1 MNTTWNTL
9 STVKTVVSKY
19 QVVFHKS
26 FLGRKLK
33 KTFLKS
39 ERLKVTSKLNLS
51 THLKTV
57 NTTVLLFKNQ
67 IQRNYSRQG
76 PSGLG
81 PMSQDKTFI
90 QKSLY
95 TKTSASGVFFFFS
108 PQKSS
113 LLVFRVVEMS
123 TFLFLNAHSGR
134 QSKIYST

>member
-76 PSGLG
+76 PSVL
-81 PMSQDKTFI
+81 DLCLKTKPLYKKVCI
-90 QKSLY
+90 QRLLLVES
-95 TKTSASGVFFFFS
+95 FFFFS
-108 PQKSS
+108 HKSHLCLS
-113 LLVFRVVEMS
+113 LGWWRCP
-123 TFLFLNAHSGR
+123 LFSF
-134 QSKIYST
+134 